1 MPKICKF
8 MMHNVLDNL
17 NSHIIPN
24 IAHSKF
30 LVTFRYGLTPLH
42 QSIIQGNLTAA
53 GELLLNV
60 GNLEDGL
67 EPIDVQKCTPLHYCA
82 MYDKEKLTNIL
93 LQKGANRYALNI
105 DKRTALHEACGIGS
119 LPIVK
124 LLLNMNKDDEENA
137 LNIEEEEHISEDME
151 DKKTADDINW
161 KDEEGDTP
169 LMMAIESGSKE
180 IVELLLKLKADP
192 NDPNEAETY
201 PMHVAAKEG
210 AVDIMELLI
219 DVSDVILLIL
229 KKISL

>member
-1 MPKICKF
+1 MQKICKF
-8 MMHNVLDNL
+8 MMHNVLCKKF
-17 NSHIIPN
+17 IT
-24 IAHSKF
+24 F

-53 GELLLNV
+53 GELLLNLD
-60 GNLEDGL
+60 NLKDGL

-82 MYDKEKLTNIL
+82 MYDKERLTHIL

-105 DKRTALHEACGIGS
+105 DKRTALHEACGVGS

-124 LLLNMNKDDEENA
+124 LLLNMNKDDDEANT
-137 LNIEEEEHISEDME
+137 LNVMASHLEEEEHISEDME
-151 DKKTADDINW
+151 DKMTADDINW

-219 DVSDVILLIL
+219 DVSDTILLI
-229 KKISL
+229 